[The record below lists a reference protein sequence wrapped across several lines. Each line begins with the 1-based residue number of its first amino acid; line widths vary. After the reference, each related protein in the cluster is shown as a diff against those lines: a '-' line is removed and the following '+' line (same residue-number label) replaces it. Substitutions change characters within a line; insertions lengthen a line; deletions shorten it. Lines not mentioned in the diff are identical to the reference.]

1 MLMECQ
7 FLINSKFVFKLSK
20 NLTLFPIGYII
31 ATYTIIKELIMSK
44 PPKQQ
49 TTSDLQRTLAGQW
62 SKTEKRAEIS
72 RQIMA
77 SKKKTHEVIKAF
89 RNAQILA
96 R

>member
-1 MLMECQ
+1 
-7 FLINSKFVFKLSK
+7 
-20 NLTLFPIGYII
+20 
-31 ATYTIIKELIMSK
+31 MSK

-62 SKTEKRAEIS
+62 SKTEKRAEAS

-77 SKKKTHEVIKAF
+77 SKKKTYEINKAF